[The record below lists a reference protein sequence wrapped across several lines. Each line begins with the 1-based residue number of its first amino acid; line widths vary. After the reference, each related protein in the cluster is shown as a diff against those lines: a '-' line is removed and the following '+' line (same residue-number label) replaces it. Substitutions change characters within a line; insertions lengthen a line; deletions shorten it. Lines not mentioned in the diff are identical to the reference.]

1 MVVAVAD
8 QELAGQQVQA
18 TVALEQLELFG
29 VQLYLEHIQVQV
41 QEIYNG

>member
-1 MVVAVAD
+1 MVAAVAD
-8 QELAGQQVQA
+8 QEPVGQQVQA
-18 TVALEQLELFG
+18 MAVVEQLELFG